1 MCRCM
6 SVLPAPFDD
15 QFHVA
20 ESCELDS
27 AVDEIPQQHLQVT
40 SHLPVPCLCVPC
52 KCCEPHFVT
61 HLVTHL
67 VTHFV
72 TTHSAATAVRQ
83 DARCVPADSGEVLCW
98 SGRSLHY
105 GGRASARAECPRVAL
120 AVAASD
126 PKFEEPA
133 MRTGCQLIDAAT
145 GRCSARAVTS
155 LS

>member
-1 MCRCM
+1 M

-27 AVDEIPQQHLQVT
+27 AVVEIPQQHLQVT
-40 SHLPVPCLCVPC
+40 SHSPCLCVPNGR

-61 HLVTHL
+61 HFI
-67 VTHFV
+67 THFV
-72 TTHSAATAVRQ
+72 THSAATAVRQ

-126 PKFEEPA
+126 PQFEEPA
-133 MRTGCQLIDAAT
+133 MRTGCQLIDAST
-145 GRCSARAVTS
+145 GRWPAPAVS
-155 LS
+155 RS